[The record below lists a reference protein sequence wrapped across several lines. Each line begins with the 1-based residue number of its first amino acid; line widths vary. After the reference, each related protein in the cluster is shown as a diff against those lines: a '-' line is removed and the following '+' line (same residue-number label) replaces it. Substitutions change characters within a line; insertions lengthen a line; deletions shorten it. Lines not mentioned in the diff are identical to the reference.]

1 MKRTRP
7 DLVPFLALIVA
18 LALLATACATL
29 RDNIRKAAIISGEV
43 ALNIDT
49 DEQALY
55 ASGAYSAGTHK
66 QIGEAIV
73 VMLTAVRAY
82 ERAARAW
89 PENVAMPANVPAAM
103 AEALQAVA
111 TVERIIADIP
121 GNGKLMANLAHV
133 RSAIGGQ

>member
-7 DLVPFLALIVA
+7 DFVPFLALIVA

-55 ASGAYSAGTHK
+55 ASGDRKS
-66 QIGEAIV
+66 V
-73 VMLTAVRAY
+73 V
-82 ERAARAW
+82 
-89 PENVAMPANVPAAM
+89 
-103 AEALQAVA
+103 
-111 TVERIIADIP
+111 
-121 GNGKLMANLAHV
+121 
-133 RSAIGGQ
+133 